1 MPNQKFDPA
10 IAQALSVNAAIVFEV
25 LIDGMD
31 SLHKLDFVLEKDP
44 EFIRPTCREEYSYDN
59 AETYYDLRDMA
70 RDVPYLDGKTV
81 EDAVVEI
88 IRAGYL
94 VRDNRCS
101 PFLRPGLN
109 YPYFCAKGE
118 R

>member
-1 MPNQKFDPA
+1 MPIQKFDPA
-10 IAQALSVNAAIVFEV
+10 IAQALGVNAAIVFEV

-31 SLHKLDFVLEKDP
+31 SLHKLDFVLENDP
-44 EFIRPTCREEYSYDN
+44 EFIRPTCREEYNYDN

-70 RDVPYLDGKTV
+70 KVAPYLDEKTV
-81 EDAVVEI
+81 DDAVVEI

-94 VRDNRCS
+94 VKENTFS
-101 PFLRPGLN
+101 TFLRPGLN

-118 R
+118 K